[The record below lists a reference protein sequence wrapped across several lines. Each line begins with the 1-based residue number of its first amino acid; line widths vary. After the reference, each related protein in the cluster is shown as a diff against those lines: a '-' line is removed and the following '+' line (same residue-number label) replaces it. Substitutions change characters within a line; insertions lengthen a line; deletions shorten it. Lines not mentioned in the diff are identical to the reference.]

1 MTYNSPPPPPPAPPP
16 VSGTNYSAE
25 HGCFEG
31 PEKLLEIWFSPTPFS
46 SRFDGNS
53 VNFLS
58 TFLTNSDS
66 EEASD
71 ESSPATPNESQMNLS
86 LGYSADLRTVDR
98 SLWDSML
105 ATVKCTVLSVVSNA
119 HVDAYLLS
127 ESSMFVFPHK
137 IVLKTCGT
145 TTLLKAVPYILEI
158 AKTRCGYESVYRLFY
173 SRKSFMFPDK
183 QLGPHRSWEEEVNY
197 LDNHFDN
204 GASYVIGNTNAEE
217 WYLYLTSPNMTHHQ
231 NHRIEN
237 LTDMKQL
244 MKETEGLSWMSDSVN
259 EVTSW
264 NNEPNTTET
273 KSTASATS
281 TVMEHRHNDRN
292 SFYHTASSVHG
303 YRTHDETIEILMTD
317 LDIKA
322 MQAFYQR
329 DDEPSGLVGGKRIDL
344 ETGLDQLYPE
354 ANVDSYMFEPCGY
367 SCNGLSEDGYYTIH
381 CAPEEQCSYASFET
395 TIPVKPVDTPG
406 KKGYAREEA
415 ICKLIRQVIDI
426 FQPGSFTVTYF
437 ASHCDA
443 DQQVDNVNK
452 LVRTV
457 DQFGGYRRKDK
468 ILYEFEGYDLI
479 FGHFTRL

>member
-1 MTYNSPPPPPPAPPP
+1 MAYNSLPQPPPAPPP

-31 PEKLLEIWFSPTPFS
+31 PEKLLEIWFSPSPSF
-46 SRFDGNS
+46 SRFDGQGVDS
-53 VNFLS
+53 LS
-58 TFLTNSDS
+58 ASLTNSDS
-66 EEASD
+66 EEMSD
-71 ESSPATPNESQMNLS
+71 ESSPATPNESQINLS
-86 LGYSADLRTVDR
+86 LGYSQDLRTVDR

-105 ATVKCTVLSVVSNA
+105 ATVKCTVLSIVSNA

-173 SRKSFMFPDK
+173 SRKSFMFPEK

-217 WYLYLTSPNMTHHQ
+217 WYLYLTSPDMSHHQ
-231 NHRIEN
+231 NDHVEN

-244 MKETEGLSWMSDSVN
+244 MKETEGLSWMSDAVN
-259 EVTSW
+259 QFTPWSKEKSSAIVPHHHH
-264 NNEPNTTET
+264 NN
-273 KSTASATS
+273 SGL
-281 TVMEHRHNDRN
+281 
-292 SFYHTASSVHG
+292 YGTASSIHG
-303 YRTHDETIEILMTD
+303 YRMHDETIEILMTN
-317 LDIKA
+317 LDMKA
-322 MQAFYQR
+322 MEAFYQR
-329 DDEPSGLVGGKRIDL
+329 GDEPSGLVGGKRIDV

-395 TIPVKPVDTPG
+395 TIPVKPVETPG
-406 KKGYAREEA
+406 KHGHGREEA
-415 ICKLIRQVIDI
+415 IRKLIRQVIDI

-437 ASHCDA
+437 ASHRDA
-443 DQQVDNVNK
+443 DQQVDNISK

-468 ILYEFEGYDLI
+468 ILHEFEGYDLI

>member
-1 MTYNSPPPPPPAPPP
+1 MAYNSLPQPPPAPPP

-31 PEKLLEIWFSPTPFS
+31 PEKLLEIWFSPKM
-46 SRFDGNS
+46 
-53 VNFLS
+53 
-58 TFLTNSDS
+58 
-66 EEASD
+66 SD
-71 ESSPATPNESQMNLS
+71 ESSPATPNESQVNLS
-86 LGYSADLRTVDR
+86 LGYSQDLRTVDR

-105 ATVKCTVLSVVSNA
+105 ATVKCTVLSIVSNA

-173 SRKSFMFPDK
+173 SRKSFMFPEK

-217 WYLYLTSPNMTHHQ
+217 WYLYLTSPDMSHHQ
-231 NHRIEN
+231 NNHVEN
-237 LTDMKQL
+237 LTDMK
-244 MKETEGLSWMSDSVN
+244 
-259 EVTSW
+259 
-264 NNEPNTTET
+264 
-273 KSTASATS
+273 
-281 TVMEHRHNDRN
+281 
-292 SFYHTASSVHG
+292 HTASSVHG
-303 YRTHDETIEILMTD
+303 YRTHDETIEILMTN
-317 LDIKA
+317 LDMKA
-322 MQAFYQR
+322 MEAFYQR
-329 DDEPSGLVGGKRIDL
+329 GDEPSGLVGGKRIDV

-395 TIPVKPVDTPG
+395 TIPVKPVETPG
-406 KKGYAREEA
+406 KHGHGREEA
-415 ICKLIRQVIDI
+415 VRKLIRQVIDI

-437 ASHCDA
+437 ASHRDV
-443 DQQVDNVNK
+443 DQQVDNISK

-468 ILYEFEGYDLI
+468 ILHEFEGYDLI